1 MGGGSWTKSEYT
13 TYCSTAGYSVDSNT
27 GRMLSGDISAKQMF
41 KQNSI
46 NSSLNP
52 FNVIRECCDTEEHPN
67 TIPVILALDV
77 TGSMGS
83 AAMEVAK
90 ALNPIMTDLYDSV
103 KDIEFMRK
111 YVEGG
116 KLKIT
121 ETNAEYLLEQNPNI
135 FQGINLELVD
145 EDDDDYFEES

>member
-1 MGGGSWTKSEYT
+1 MGQSNSEFWKVVESLRALT
-13 TYCSTAGYSVDSNT
+13 GAAGVNLSNIMGDLSDSK
-27 GRMLSGDISAKQMF
+27 DD
-41 KQNSI
+41 
-46 NSSLNP
+46 
-52 FNVIRECCDTEEHPN
+52 DTPKYDSKK
-67 TIPVILALDV
+67 IPV
-77 TGSMGS
+77 
-83 AAMEVAK
+83 K
-90 ALNPIMTDLYDSV
+90 V
-103 KDIEFMRK
+103 KDIKFMRK

>member
-1 MGGGSWTKSEYT
+1 MAQSTDSVRKMAAMLDTLLLGSMQMP
-13 TYCSTAGYSVDSNT
+13 N
-27 GRMLSGDISAKQMF
+27 QMF
-41 KQNSI
+41 DL
-46 NSSLNP
+46 SSLENA
-52 FNVIRECCDTEEHPN
+52 DTPKYDSKK
-67 TIPVILALDV
+67 IPV
-77 TGSMGS
+77 
-83 AAMEVAK
+83 K
-90 ALNPIMTDLYDSV
+90 V

-135 FQGINLELVD
+135 FQGIDLDLID

>member
-1 MGGGSWTKSEYT
+1 MAQCNSDFLKMVASLHALTGASGVNLSKIMGDLSENKDDDTPKY
-13 TYCSTAGYSVDSNT
+13 DS
-27 GRMLSGDISAKQMF
+27 K
-41 KQNSI
+41 K
-46 NSSLNP
+46 
-52 FNVIRECCDTEEHPN
+52 
-67 TIPVILALDV
+67 IPV
-77 TGSMGS
+77 
-83 AAMEVAK
+83 K
-90 ALNPIMTDLYDSV
+90 V

-135 FQGINLELVD
+135 FQGINIELID

>member
-1 MGGGSWTKSEYT
+1 MVQGNSGFLKMIASLQTSTGASGVNISNIMGDLSKSKDDDT
-13 TYCSTAGYSVDSNT
+13 PKDDS
-27 GRMLSGDISAKQMF
+27 K
-41 KQNSI
+41 K
-46 NSSLNP
+46 
-52 FNVIRECCDTEEHPN
+52 
-67 TIPVILALDV
+67 IPI
-77 TGSMGS
+77 
-83 AAMEVAK
+83 K
-90 ALNPIMTDLYDSV
+90 V

-135 FQGINLELVD
+135 FQGISLELID

>member
-1 MGGGSWTKSEYT
+1 MAQCNSEFLKMVASLQSLTGAAGVNLSNIMGDLS
-13 TYCSTAGYSVDSNT
+13 DSK
-27 GRMLSGDISAKQMF
+27 DD
-41 KQNSI
+41 
-46 NSSLNP
+46 
-52 FNVIRECCDTEEHPN
+52 DTPKYDSKK
-67 TIPVILALDV
+67 IPV
-77 TGSMGS
+77 
-83 AAMEVAK
+83 K
-90 ALNPIMTDLYDSV
+90 V

>member
-1 MGGGSWTKSEYT
+1 MAQSADSVRKMEAMLDILLGS
-13 TYCSTAGYSVDSNT
+13 VQMPNQ
-27 GRMLSGDISAKQMF
+27 MPNQMF
-41 KQNSI
+41 DF
-46 NSSLNP
+46 SSLENA
-52 FNVIRECCDTEEHPN
+52 DTPKYDSKK
-67 TIPVILALDV
+67 IPV
-77 TGSMGS
+77 
-83 AAMEVAK
+83 K
-90 ALNPIMTDLYDSV
+90 V

-145 EDDDDYFEES
+145 EDDDDYFEVS

>member
-1 MGGGSWTKSEYT
+1 MGQSNSEFLKMIRSLTALTQVSGS
-13 TYCSTAGYSVDSNT
+13 
-27 GRMLSGDISAKQMF
+27 MSGLDIS
-41 KQNSI
+41 SI
-46 NSSLNP
+46 MSSSESNEDEAP
-52 FNVIRECCDTEEHPN
+52 KYDSKK
-67 TIPVILALDV
+67 IPV
-77 TGSMGS
+77 
-83 AAMEVAK
+83 K
-90 ALNPIMTDLYDSV
+90 V

-145 EDDDDYFEES
+145 EDDDDYFEVS